1 MGRHQRG
8 GSRLRLDDLN
18 DTSDHPPLRLSE
30 AVKASIGRRK
40 RELQADEASMQI
52 LVEDRV
58 VSPKLAGVSHL
69 NKHLSRCKAGRISD
83 LEKKERQWWP

>member
-8 GSRLRLDDLN
+8 RVAEGSEGHSPRLRLDDLN

-40 RELQADEASMQI
+40 RELQADEASKSWWKTESSAPNSQA
-52 LVEDRV
+52 LVT
-58 VSPKLAGVSHL
+58 
-69 NKHLSRCKAGRISD
+69 
-83 LEKKERQWWP
+83 